1 MIQKKVC
8 LLGATGVGKT
18 SLVKQYVEG
27 IFSERYLTTIG
38 VKVDKKV
45 VTTATEQVQFM
56 LWDMEG
62 VDRYCGFQA
71 RYLRGASA
79 YLIVTDHT
87 RSQSLVE
94 GMEIQR
100 MAREVTD
107 VPAILVV
114 NKTDLDVGWHWN
126 DDEIEQYQQQ
136 FLNCFRTSAKTGD
149 QVEPLFSFLA
159 EYLLHSG

>member
-18 SLVKQYVEG
+18 SLVKKFVEG
-27 IFSERYLTTIG
+27 MFSERYLTTIG

-45 VTTATEQVQFM
+45 VATASEQVQLM
-56 LWDMEG
+56 LWDIEG

-71 RYLRGASA
+71 KYLRGASA
-79 YLIVTDHT
+79 YLVVVDHT

-94 GMEIQR
+94 GLEIHR
-100 MAREVTD
+100 MAREVSD
-107 VPAILVV
+107 APAILVV
-114 NKTDLDVGWHWN
+114 NKTDLDEGWHWN
-126 DDEIEQYQQQ
+126 EDEIAHHQLQ

-149 QVEPLFSFLA
+149 QVEPLFSFIA
-159 EYLLHSG
+159 EHLLHMG

>member
-18 SLVKQYVEG
+18 SLVKQFVEG

-38 VKVDKKV
+38 VKVDKKL
-45 VTTATEQVQFM
+45 VTTASQQVQLM
-56 LWDMEG
+56 LWDIEG

-71 RYLRGASA
+71 KYLRGASA
-79 YLIVTDHT
+79 YLVVIDHT

-94 GMEIQR
+94 GMEIHR
-100 MAREVTD
+100 MAREVSD
-107 VPAILVV
+107 APAILVV
-114 NKTDLDVGWHWN
+114 NKTDLEEGWHWN
-126 DDEIEQYQQQ
+126 QDEILELQKQ
-136 FLNCFRTSAKTGD
+136 FLSCFRTSAKTGD

-159 EYLLHSG
+159 EQLLHTG